1 MCASDKIMPT
11 RDESG
16 SRESSFTELSL
27 SHKQPR
33 DPKEMRHLA
42 QMSGDWFLRDW
53 RKARELE
60 EKAKD
65 LRKEQEIK
73 REESEQLIR
82 QFIERHLRNRD
93 VVSLTPSLEERVWE
107 NYETL
112 LKYVEN
118 AKDKLNSPVDKI
130 RAGGCAEMSRI
141 AKSNPNIIPDEAVP
155 LIIENLVN
163 DVYYFDTPL
172 PNISILNERGF
183 IGFSRYYPAATYA
196 REALV
201 HIRERSIPHLKQ
213 ALIEGN
219 KQMRERVLE
228 VLYEISLNNP
238 ELITDEFI
246 PLLCKYASDED
257 CKAKDIIEV
266 LIKAN
271 RTSTSE
277 SAAESEDKE

>member
-1 MCASDKIMPT
+1 M
-11 RDESG
+11 
-16 SRESSFTELSL
+16 
-27 SHKQPR
+27 
-33 DPKEMRHLA
+33 
-42 QMSGDWFLRDW
+42 
-53 RKARELE
+53 
-60 EKAKD
+60 
-65 LRKEQEIK
+65 
-73 REESEQLIR
+73 
-82 QFIERHLRNRD
+82 
-93 VVSLTPSLEERVWE
+93 WE

-118 AKDKLNSPVDKI
+118 AKDKLNSTVDKI
-130 RAGGCAEMSRI
+130 RAGGCAEMSQI
-141 AKSNPNIIPDEAVP
+141 AKSNPNIIPDEAVL

-172 PNISILNERGF
+172 PNISILNEL
-183 IGFSRYYPAATYA
+183 GFSRYCPAAAYA

-246 PLLCKYASDED
+246 PLLCKYAADED